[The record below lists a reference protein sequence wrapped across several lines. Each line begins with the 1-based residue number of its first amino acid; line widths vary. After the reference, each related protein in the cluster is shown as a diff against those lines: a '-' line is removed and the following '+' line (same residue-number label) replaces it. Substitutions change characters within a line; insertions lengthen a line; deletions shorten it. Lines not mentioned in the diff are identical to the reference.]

1 MNERLDALAAVLGET
16 QYDRGSWHL
25 IAQCDHATLAD
36 AMRRAGVVADALI
49 VDAPY
54 SERTHDGH
62 DNGTASA
69 NRVASW
75 AVSRAAK
82 GRSDTRT
89 RSAPALRARA
99 QRLGQERR
107 EIDYAHWSTS
117 DVEAFL
123 DAWSDRCGWLVSLTD
138 HVLAAEWDAACE
150 ERGRY
155 TFAPIAC
162 VEHGSRIRLAGDG
175 PPQWST
181 WLVASA
187 QVSRPASREF
197 LDAWHTKRWEHGLA
211 PRGAYVGGKEAK
223 EVAGGK
229 PLWLM
234 RAIVGDYSASGDL
247 VVDPCA
253 GGGTT
258 LVAAIELGR
267 LAVGCEPDA
276 GRYEIA
282 RARCSKARPQMRL
295 SLDVAAEERAQ
306 SALDLSPEGGAQ

>member
-25 IAQCDHATLAD
+25 LAQCDHATLAD

-62 DNGTASA
+62 DNGAA
-69 NRVASW
+69 AGMDGRGADYRERVAKPTGGTG
-75 AVSRAAK
+75 ARRA
-82 GRSDTRT
+82 
-89 RSAPALRARA
+89 
-99 QRLGQERR
+99 
-107 EIDYAHWSTS
+107 IDY
-117 DVEAFL
+117 V
-123 DAWSDRCGWLVSLTD
+123 AWSADDVAAFVGAWSPSVRGWIGSLTD
-138 HVLAAEWDAACE
+138 HALAPAWEASMEAA
-150 ERGRY
+150 GRY
-155 TFAPIAC
+155 VFSPLAC
-162 VEHGSRIRLAGDG
+162 VESGSRVRLGGDG
-175 PPQWST
+175 PSQWST
-181 WLVASA
+181 WLVT
-187 QVSRPASREF
+187 SRPRTREWQSWGT
-197 LDAWHTKRWEHGLA
+197 L
-211 PRGAYVGGKEAK
+211 PGAYVGASERKP
-223 EVAGGK
+223 VTGGK

-234 RAIVGDYSASGDL
+234 RAIVGDYSAPGDL

-282 RARCSKARPQMRL
+282 RSRCSKARPQMRL
-295 SLDVAAEERAQ
+295 SLDVAAEERTQA
-306 SALDLSPEGGAQ
+306 ALDLAPEEAAQ